1 MLQALKFLPKASL
14 MAFFVLSVTACSENK
29 QTEAKDE
36 GSPPETKSEEKQTE
50 TKSSGYQT
58 PRNSYGQPDFQGIW
72 DFRTLTP
79 LERPKE
85 LGNKAVF
92 TEEEQAA
99 FKSKAIDVLD
109 VDKNRDDNAVT
120 DTNTDVEGAYNNFWF
135 DYGTSMNE
143 DRRTSLIISPEN
155 GRLPA
160 LTEEAVA
167 RMKQNHLR
175 EYPVRDI
182 LSIGLEGFLPT
193 GPETLGLSERCLLS
207 FNAGPPLTPS
217 AYNNNLRIIQTPKH
231 VVIFTEMIHD
241 ARVVPIDGSPHLPAE
256 LTKWT
261 GDSRGHWEGDSLVV
275 ETTNFTGK
283 TPTFQMPINL
293 VDPSLNGVAGTGEH
307 FTLVER
313 FTRTNDSTIIYE
325 YTVTDPRT
333 FTEPFTVAIPLKATE
348 DQIFEYACHEG
359 NHGAAGMLSGARQTE
374 KEAAEKNLS
383 H

>member
-1 MLQALKFLPKASL
+1 MLQTLKILPKLSL
-14 MAFFVLSVTACSENK
+14 MAIIACSLSACSENK
-29 QTEAKDE
+29 QSEDKQAQ
-36 GSPPETKSEEKQTE
+36 PKST
-50 TKSSGYQT
+50 GYQA
-58 PRNSYGQPDFQGIW
+58 PRNSQGHPDLQGVW

-85 LGNKAVF
+85 LGDKAVF
-92 TEEEQAA
+92 TAEEQAA
-99 FKSKAIDVLD
+99 FKSQTIDVLD
-109 VDKNRDDNAVT
+109 VDKDRDDNAAT
-120 DTNTDVEGAYNNFWF
+120 DSTSDVESAYNNFWF

-143 DRRTSLIISPEN
+143 DRRTSLITDPAN
-155 GRLPA
+155 GRLPP

-182 LSIGLEGFLPT
+182 LSIGLEGFLPA

-217 AYNNNLRIIQTPKH
+217 AYNNNLRIIQSPKH

-241 ARVVPIDGSPHLPAE
+241 ARVVPIDDSPHLPAE
-256 LTKWT
+256 MSKWT
-261 GDSRGHWEGDSLVV
+261 GDSRGHWEGDTLVV

-293 VDPSLNGVAGTGEH
+293 VDPAMNGVVGTGEN

-313 FTRTNDSTIIYE
+313 FTRTSDAIIVYE
-325 YTVTDPRT
+325 YTVTDLST
-333 FTEPFTVAIPLKATE
+333 FSQAFTVTIPLKAS
-348 DQIFEYACHEG
+348 DSQLFEYACHEG
-359 NHGAAGMLSGARQTE
+359 NHGAAGMLSGARQVE
-374 KEAAEKNLS
+374 KEAAEKL
-383 H
+383 